1 MSFPDGSKSKAGIN
15 IRPYVRE
22 VLKELKKDCEIIV
35 FTASHKNYM
44 DPIVN
49 YIDPY
54 NEIFDYKFHR
64 ESCIH

>member
-44 DPIVN
+44 EPI
-49 YIDPY
+49 I
-54 NEIFDYKFHR
+54 
-64 ESCIH
+64 